1 MDGNEI
7 GRAMTSMLV
16 SLVLVALI
24 AGAGLVLLIQWL
36 WPTLKAWIH
45 WATG

>member
-7 GRAMTSMLV
+7 GRAMTSMLI
-16 SLVLVALI
+16 SLVLGSLI
-24 AGAGLVLLIQWL
+24 AGAGVVLLVQWL
-36 WPTLKAWIH
+36 WPTVKAWIH